1 MNRLRTVLLALLTAL
16 FLALSGCGGSSSGNF
31 DPAPAPGQVA
41 ASSPPSFS
49 NTSSAAGK
57 YAITLSVDRPSVD
70 ANVGQ
75 LLATASI
82 EGSDGATVEER
93 LVTFSVAA
101 GPATVDPTLTTVPTD
116 SNGKAMTIFRPGD
129 VSSTTNVIVMAATTI
144 NGKSIRAY
152 APFQIV
158 RGTGIIEFITSKDP
172 TDPDGTLFTL
182 DETVDSAFAGET
194 FEYMQQLPFK
204 LTDANGNP
212 RVGVSVTISIYNQLT
227 GRASSIFNNPTVI
240 TDSGGKG
247 IFNVGVLITAPPTGV
262 THTDSII
269 YQAVTTE
276 ASGVPSLLTYTG
288 FVVAMTTD
296 KPTPTTPTTPP

>member
-1 MNRLRTVLLALLTAL
+1 MNRLMTVLLALVTAL

-31 DPAPAPGQVA
+31 NPAPAPGQVA
-41 ASSPPSFS
+41 ASSSPSFS

-57 YAITLSVDRPSVD
+57 YAITFSVDRPSVD

-75 LLATASI
+75 ILATASI
-82 EGSDGATVEER
+82 EGSDGATVEEL

-116 SNGKAMTIFRPGD
+116 SNGKAMTIIRPGD

-158 RGTGIIEFITSKDP
+158 RGTGIIEFITTKEP

-182 DETVDSAFAGET
+182 DETVDSNFA
-194 FEYMQQLPFK
+194 
-204 LTDANGNP
+204 DANGNP
-212 RVGVSVTISIYNQLT
+212 RVGVPVTISIYDQLT
-227 GRASSIFNNPTVI
+227 GRAFSIFNNPTVI
-240 TDSGGKG
+240 TDSAGKG
-247 IFNVGVLITAPPTGV
+247 IFNVGVLMTAPPIGV
-262 THTDSII
+262 TQTDSII

-276 ASGVPSLLTYTG
+276 ASGVPALLTYTG
-288 FVVAMTTD
+288 FVVAMTTA
-296 KPTPTTPTTPP
+296 KPEPTPTTSP